1 MIETPLIGTS
11 LKMHFTSTEAGHYFD
26 TLRDL
31 TTAISATD
39 MFVLPPFTSIWVA
52 RQKLSGSRIAWGAQD
67 VSTEDSGPH
76 TGEVSAPMLADLG
89 CTYVEAGHAERRR
102 TYGETDEQIALKV
115 ARILAQ
121 DMTAIVCVGETA
133 KSDART
139 AINHVVRQLR
149 TCLAPIPPSR
159 RGHVVVAYEPVWA
172 IGSGAAPAT
181 PEHVAVV
188 HRGIHEYLCSPDGGG
203 VDARVIYGGSL
214 DPTSARPLLAQDG
227 VDGLF
232 VGRAALDP
240 VVFAQIAAA
249 ADSGHAARDTTLT
262 PIQT

>member
-1 MIETPLIGTS
+1 VNVPPLIGTS
-11 LKMHFTSTEAGHYFD
+11 LKMHFTSTEAGQYFD
-26 TLRDL
+26 RLRDL
-31 TTAISATD
+31 TAGITATD
-39 MFVLPPFTSIWVA
+39 LFVLPPFTSIWVA

-76 TGEVSAPMLADLG
+76 TGDVSAPMLADLG

-102 TYGETDEQIALKV
+102 AYGETDEQVAIKV

-121 DMTAIVCVGETA
+121 DMIAIVCVGETT
-133 KSDART
+133 KSDSQT
-139 AINHVVRQLR
+139 AIDHVVRQLR
-149 TCLAPIPPSR
+149 TCLAPIEPSQ
-159 RGHVVVAYEPVWA
+159 RGRLVVAYEPVWA

-181 PEHVAVV
+181 PKHVAAV
-188 HRGIHEYLCSPDGGG
+188 HRGIHEYLCSPVGGG

-214 DPTSARPLLAQDG
+214 DPTSAKPLLDQDG

-240 VVFAQIAAA
+240 VVFARIAAA
-249 ADSGHAARDTTLT
+249 ADSGRAGVDAATT
-262 PIQT
+262 PIRT